1 MSSHAMVNVFAAGLL
16 TWVAL
21 ATQSP
26 AVEAMRGPRV
36 HTSEAGES
44 SNPPALS
51 SPKGLH
57 VQSGVALQVRL
68 NRSLSTAQ
76 SRPGDRFT
84 ATLVEPVQVDGR
96 TVFHK
101 GAQVTGLVE
110 ESAPA
115 GRFKGQAHLMLS
127 LESIQ
132 VDGRALA
139 LSTSIKTRNG
149 RRHRKHNALW
159 IGGGSGTGAL
169 IGGLAGGPVGMVV
182 GAGSGAA
189 AGLAGALITSRKQI
203 SLPAE
208 TLLTFRLRAPVD
220 LPASD
225 EPLPRQALNN

>member
-1 MSSHAMVNVFAAGLL
+1 MSSHSIVNRFAAVLL

-21 ATQSP
+21 AAQSP
-26 AVEAMRGPRV
+26 AAEAMRGPRV

-44 SNPPALS
+44 SNPPALN
-51 SPKGLH
+51 SPQSLH
-57 VQSGVALQVRL
+57 VHSGAALQVRL
-68 NRSLSTAQ
+68 NRSLSTVQ

-84 ATLVEPVQVDGR
+84 ATLVEPVQAAGR
-96 TVFHK
+96 TAFHK

-110 ESAPA
+110 ESAPS
-115 GRFKGQAHLMLS
+115 GRFKGQAHLVLA

-132 VDGRALA
+132 VDGRPLA

-182 GAGSGAA
+182 GASAGAV
-189 AGLAGALITSRKQI
+189 AGLAGSLVTSRRQV

-208 TLLTFRLRAPVD
+208 TLLTFRLREPLDV
-220 LPASD
+220 PASG
-225 EPLPRQALNN
+225 EPRPRQGD